1 MFRRCTFLSIV
12 TIFFFSFG
20 CLSGIAQNK
29 IEKND
34 LEQLKAELEKIKESH
49 ELKVKELEKLI
60 NEIKQKIEKKEEE
73 DELQKLLEE
82 ANQLSTKAKEEEV
95 TVSKR
100 FHSGARSQQKL
111 NPNISMGGD
120 FFAGYSSTKSD
131 FVNKPGDI
139 SYGNRRFDMREIEL
153 SLQAPLD
160 PFTRGKAFI
169 SISKEEIAIEEAYME
184 WLNLPLNMNLKA
196 GIFYAEYG
204 PLNRYHDHALPQF
217 DRPRALVNY
226 FSNAGLGGWGFS
238 FNFMLPTLF
247 FADASNLD
255 LAVINGGN
263 NFSFTNEGK
272 YNLLTVGQF
281 KNYYDLSRDTYLEFR
296 LSGAAGKNDPDEKYN
311 SYVGSFGITLKWVPV
326 GRSKYRTVD
335 WKTEFL
341 YGYREGMFED
351 VSSKGFYSSLQYKL
365 NAKYWLSGRIGYSEL
380 PYNNTQSEW
389 DFTTCLDFWQS
400 EFVFVRFQYQYN
412 LRDIDKV
419 IKDIYP
425 GNLPDDHSFIVQIN
439 WAMGPHKHE
448 AY

>member
-1 MFRRCTFLSIV
+1 MLRRGTFLSIV

-29 IEKND
+29 TTKDD
-34 LEQLKAELEKIKESH
+34 LEQLKADLETIKESH

-60 NEIKQKIEKKEEE
+60 HEIKQQIEKKEKQ

-82 ANQLSTKAKEEEV
+82 ANQLSTKVKEEEI

-100 FHSGARSQQKL
+100 FHSGVRSQQAL
-111 NPNISMGGD
+111 NPNISLGGD
-120 FFAGYSSTKSD
+120 FFAGYSSSNRAFITE
-131 FVNKPGDI
+131 PGDI
-139 SYGNRRFDMREIEL
+139 SYGNRRFEMREIEV

-160 PFTRGKAFI
+160 PFTRGKSFI
-169 SISKEEIAIEEAYME
+169 SITKEQISIEEAYME

-226 FSNAGLGGWGFS
+226 FSNVGLSGWGVS
-238 FNFMLPTLF
+238 LSFMLPTLL
-247 FADASNLD
+247 FADASNFD

-296 LSGAAGKNDPDEKYN
+296 LSGAAGRNDPAEKYN
-311 SYVGSFGITLKWVPV
+311 SYIGSLGMILKWVPV
-326 GRSKYRTVD
+326 GRSKYRTLD

-341 YGYREGMFED
+341 YGYYEELLKNIK
-351 VSSKGFYSSLQYKL
+351 SKGFYSSLQYKL
-365 NAKYWLSGRIGYSEL
+365 DARFWLSGRVGYSEL
-380 PYNNTQSEW
+380 PYDNTQSEW

-412 LRDIDKV
+412 LRDIDNMKN
-419 IKDIYP
+419 YP
-425 GNLPDDHSFIVQIN
+425 GKLPNDHSFITQIC

>member
-1 MFRRCTFLSIV
+1 MFVKNIIFSSIVIIFLSFACV
-12 TIFFFSFG
+12 
-20 CLSGIAQNK
+20 IAIARDDKTTQ
-29 IEKND
+29 ND
-34 LEQLKAELEKIKESH
+34 LEQLKADLEKLKESH

-60 NEIKQKIEKKEEE
+60 NEIKEKIEKKEKE

-100 FHSGARSQQKL
+100 FQSGVRSQQAL

-120 FFAGYSSTKSD
+120 FFAGYSSSKSD
-131 FVNKPGDI
+131 FVSKPGDI
-139 SYGNRRFDMREIEL
+139 SYGNNRFEMREIEL

-226 FSNAGLGGWGFS
+226 FSNAGLGGWGIS
-238 FNFMLPTLF
+238 LSFMLPTLL
-247 FADASNLD
+247 FADASNFD
-255 LAVINGGN
+255 FAVINGGN
-263 NFSFTNEGK
+263 NFSFTSEGK

-296 LSGAAGKNDPDEKYN
+296 LSGVTGKNDPDEKYN
-311 SYVGSFGITLKWVPV
+311 SFVGSFGITLKWVPV
-326 GRSKYRTVD
+326 GRSKYRTID
-335 WKTEFL
+335 WRTEFL
-341 YGYREGMFED
+341 YGYREGMLEN
-351 VSSKGFYSSLQYKL
+351 VRSKGFYSSLQYKL
-365 NAKYWLSGRIGYSEL
+365 NAKYWLSGRVGYSEL
-380 PYNNTQSEW
+380 PYDNTQSEW

-400 EFVFVRFQYQYN
+400 EFVFMRFQYQYN
-412 LRDIDKV
+412 LRDIDNMKN
-419 IKDIYP
+419 YP
-425 GNLPDDHSFIVQIN
+425 GKLPDDHSFIVQIN

>member
-1 MFRRCTFLSIV
+1 MFRRGTSLSIV
-12 TIFFFSFG
+12 IIFFFSFG

-29 IEKND
+29 TTQND
-34 LEQLKAELEKIKESH
+34 LEQIKADLEKIKESH

-60 NEIKQKIEKKEEE
+60 NEIKQKIDKKEKE
-73 DELQKLLEE
+73 DELKKLLEE
-82 ANQLSTKAKEEEV
+82 ANQLSTKAKEEEI

-100 FHSGARSQQKL
+100 FQSGVRSQQAL

-120 FFAGYSSTKSD
+120 FFAGYSSSKSE

-238 FNFMLPTLF
+238 FNFMLPNLL
-247 FADASNLD
+247 FADASNFD
-255 LAVINGGN
+255 LAVMNGGN
-263 NFSFTNEGK
+263 DLSFTSQGK

-296 LSGAAGKNDPDEKYN
+296 LSGAAGRNDPDEKYN
-311 SYVGSFGITLKWVPV
+311 SYIGSLGMILKWVPV

-341 YGYREGMFED
+341 YGYYEELLKNIK
-351 VSSKGFYSSLQYKL
+351 SKGFYSSLQYKL

-380 PYNNTQSEW
+380 PYDNTQSEW

-400 EFVFVRFQYQYN
+400 EFVFMRFQYQYN
-412 LRDIDKV
+412 LRDIDH
-419 IKDIYP
+419 IKNYS
-425 GNLPDDHSFIVQIN
+425 GKLPDDHSFIVQIN